1 MNIEE
6 LNERFTQLTDLIK
19 TGTETLESL
28 RETLMVA
35 EQERNRLA
43 DQWKENELKF
53 KRIKEYHCVQVSS
66 VGAYILSQE
75 DKNDAVDDAYYYRNN
90 YFHTTERAQ
99 EVADKI
105 NLLLKLERLH
115 DTYCPDY
122 VPDWTKYDTFKYG
135 VKLDNETDEYVVFC
149 ISNVGHISEVYFP
162 TRKIAQKVCDIL
174 NAERNGSK

>member
-53 KRIKEYHCVQVSS
+53 KRVKEYHCVQVSS
-66 VGAYILSQE
+66 VGVYILSQE
-75 DKNDAVDDAYYYRNN
+75 DKNDAVDNAHYHSNN
-90 YFHTTERAQ
+90 YFHTAERAQ

-115 DTYCPDY
+115 DTYCSDY
-122 VPDWTKYDTFKYG
+122 IPDWTEYDTFKYR
-135 VKLDNETDEYVVFC
+135 VKLDNETNGYVVFC
-149 ISNVGHISEVYFP
+149 TSTVGHISEVYFP